1 MFANALLVA
10 TAIFLALMFFVMGQ
24 LRFLVPW
31 RDTLL
36 RMYWPGIAVYST
48 LLFVNVMGAV
58 IFLQRK
64 FFLKDAGQKLVHIDK
79 QIHSGQHELSHEF
92 AELKSEEEQRC
103 P

>member
-24 LRFLVPW
+24 LRFLTPW

-36 RMYWPGIAVYST
+36 REYWPAIAAYSV

-79 QIHSGQHELSHEF
+79 QIHSGQHELSREF
-92 AELKSEEEQRC
+92 AELNSEEE
-103 P
+103 

>member
-36 RMYWPGIAVYST
+36 RTYWPGITVYSV

-64 FFLKDAGQKLVHIDK
+64 FFLKDAGQKLMHIDK
-79 QIHSGQHELSHEF
+79 QIHSGQHDLSPEF
-92 AELKSEEEQRC
+92 AELKSEEE
-103 P
+103 

>member
-10 TAIFLALMFFVMGQ
+10 TAIFLALLFFVMGQ

-31 RDTLL
+31 RDTILHS
-36 RMYWPGIAVYST
+36 YWPAIAVYSL

-58 IFLQRK
+58 IYLQRK

-79 QIHSGQHELSHEF
+79 QIHSGQHDLSQEF
-92 AELKSEEEQRC
+92 AALKSEEE
-103 P
+103 